1 MNQLLLVKGGSHFD
15 HFDIELVH
23 ITDAIY
29 FCIGPYLAS
38 LNLDKLILDS
48 EKENKPE
55 DKISSKFGMD
65 STERPGA
72 DGGNRNA
79 GIRSVYNYYFLFL
92 CSVLSLA

>member
-1 MNQLLLVKGGSHFD
+1 MTILILNMFTQLMLFILL
-15 HFDIELVH
+15 
-23 ITDAIY
+23 
-29 FCIGPYLAS
+29 IGPYLAS

-55 DKISSKFGMD
+55 DKISKFGMD
-65 STERPGA
+65 STERLGA

-92 CSVLSLA
+92 CYVLSLA